1 MNTITPDMRGLY
13 KRGQIYWMAYK
24 AASGVIRESTGTSD
38 RRRAEAVLAKRRT
51 EVFEGRWTG
60 RLRDVRF
67 PLRKAIEEFLTV
79 YAEPRKVSWRED
91 ALILNRFAEFVGPNA
106 CLQDIDRRLIE
117 RFQMGLLGKNLSKTR
132 VNRYVAA
139 LKCFFNRFIDWE
151 KIEVN
156 PCRGIKLYPETARTH
171 WLEAGQIQ
179 QLLDHCSARLKPIV
193 QVALLTGLR
202 LGDILRLTWERID
215 FDQRLIRLTQGKTQ
229 TDLIL
234 PMSEALVQLL
244 QAVPTDKDCSYVF
257 HQGRKPLRRFGWVRP
272 DFIKARRAAGLPT
285 THFHDLRHTA
295 ATLLRRAG
303 RDLQVVQQF
312 LGHKS
317 IRMTLR
323 YSHVHPTELRE
334 AVNKLGERIASAGA
348 GHFTITSQSGSDLG
362 DANAEAVQN
371 ETHFQS
377 KSADVD
383 LPKSKVSE
391 TVKA

>member
-1 MNTITPDMRGLY
+1 MPDMRGLY
-13 KRGQIYWMAYK
+13 KRGNTYWMAYK
-24 AASGVIRESTGTSD
+24 AVSGVVRESTGTSD
-38 RRRAEAVLAKRRT
+38 RKLAEAVLAKRRA
-51 EVFEGRWTG
+51 EVFEGRWNG
-60 RLRDVRF
+60 RLRDLRF
-67 PLRKAIEEFLTV
+67 PLRKAIEEFLAV
-79 YAEPRKVSWRED
+79 YAKPRKASWRED
-91 ALILNRFAEFVGPNA
+91 ALILNRFADFVGPSA

-117 RFQMGLLGKNLSKTR
+117 RFQMELLSKRLSKTR
-132 VNRYVAA
+132 VNRYMAS
-139 LKCFFNRFIDWE
+139 LKCLFNRFIDWE

-193 QVALLTGLR
+193 QVVLLTGLR
-202 LGDILRLTWERID
+202 LGDILRLTWDRID
-215 FDQRLIRLTQGKTQ
+215 FDQRLIRLTQSKTQ

-244 QAVPTDKDCSYVF
+244 QAIGRDMDCPYVF

-272 DFIKARRAAGLPT
+272 DFIKARRAAALPN

-295 ATLLRRAG
+295 ATQMRRAG

-334 AVNKLGERIASAGA
+334 AVNKLGERIASAGV
-348 GHFTITSQSGSDLG
+348 GHFTITSQSVAGPRN
-362 DANAEAVQN
+362 ANWEPTQN
-371 ETHFQS
+371 EADFQS
-377 KSADVD
+377 K
-383 LPKSKVSE
+383 
-391 TVKA
+391 TGGH